1 MILIRLLKSGKI
13 FIWAI
18 CNNLILQT
26 FLEYYFYLFVMKI
39 MHVITRS
46 DLGGAQSVLI
56 NIVNSLCRENEVIV
70 IAGEGDGKMWELL
83 DKRIRRINVPALKRN
98 ISIINDIKVLFSFLS
113 IYRRYEPDVIH
124 LHSSKVGLLGR

>member
-70 IAGEGDGKMWELL
+70 IAG
-83 DKRIRRINVPALKRN
+83 RRRWKDVGAGW
-98 ISIINDIKVLFSFLS
+98 ISV
-113 IYRRYEPDVIH
+113 
-124 LHSSKVGLLGR
+124 